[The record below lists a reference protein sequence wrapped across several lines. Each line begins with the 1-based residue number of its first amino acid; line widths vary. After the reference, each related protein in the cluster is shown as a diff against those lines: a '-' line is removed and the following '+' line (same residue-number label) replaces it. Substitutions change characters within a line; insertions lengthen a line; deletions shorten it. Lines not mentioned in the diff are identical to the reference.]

1 MILTAVALSMELFH
15 ADNLYS
21 TISPF
26 SAFIILLYA
35 VSVASFCFFV
45 SITALGGTKLN
56 LKERYES
63 LSFIFPLLFA
73 SYLSRKLIPLCA
85 LTTVEE

>member
-26 SAFIILLYA
+26 SAFIVLLYV

-45 SITALGGTKLN
+45 RITALGGTKLN
-56 LKERYES
+56 LKELQE
-63 LSFIFPLLFA
+63 
-73 SYLSRKLIPLCA
+73 K
-85 LTTVEE
+85 V